1 MEGAR
6 MQTLLIAAALVLSC
20 ASRPVVAFS
29 AQPLGLSTNVAAR
42 VLRCVPASPRQMQAS
57 VPALRMKKEDGEATQ
72 VRSPDLCVPAAARA
86 TLHTPRADDLL
97 ADSHSHRR
105 APLACPG
112 ACPS

>member
-20 ASRPVVAFS
+20 ASWPVVAFS

-42 VLRCVPASPRQMQAS
+42 VLRC

>member
-72 VRSPDLCVPAAARA
+72 VRSPDLCVPAAAHV
-86 TLHTPRADDLL
+86 TPHTPRADDVLS
-97 ADSHSHRR
+97 DSQL
-105 APLACPG
+105 PPPG
-112 ACPS
+112 PARVSGARPS